1 MVLKLYAAPIA
12 RGSSGVVAFVL
23 AEKQI
28 PFELIVVDMSANDHK
43 TAEFLAMHPFG
54 QVPVINDDGFILY
67 EGRAICRYPAEK
79 YADQGTPLLP
89 PTLEGRALVEQA
101 ASIEYANF
109 YPAIAKLGMELVA
122 NPRRGLP
129 VNQVVV
135 TQALAE
141 LSTTLDV
148 YDTILGKQK
157 FLAGDQFTLAD
168 VFHLIAAPRLA
179 SEGVDILTTKG
190 PNLARWWNEVISRL
204 AWVRLQAEGIK
215 STPSW

>member
-67 EGRAICRYPAEK
+67 EGRAICRYPRR
-79 YADQGTPLLP
+79 
-89 PTLEGRALVEQA
+89 EGRALVEQA